1 MSHHIKVCLVVCS
14 AEVIPL
20 QHGTDD
26 LLGNAIA
33 DDIAS
38 RIVAQSRSVKN
49 EYIQVYI
56 KGLKV
61 RKNKPEEKEKQVSRL
76 INLLCHAVF
85 IMEFIDNTNVTK
97 GMLDKLHLNLVSTK
111 VLVNNIC
118 KLVSEQLAEA
128 CEVKKLSKKEDVSDL
143 NSSLSCSNDL
153 TLQNPGFLI
162 SKKNKSGNEF
172 SKLRELRF

>member
-1 MSHHIKVCLVVCS
+1 MSHHIKDCLVVCS
-14 AEVIPL
+14 SEVIPL
-20 QHGTDD
+20 HHGTDD

-33 DDIAS
+33 DDIPS

-56 KGLKV
+56 KVLKV

-76 INLLCHAVF
+76 INLLCHAV
-85 IMEFIDNTNVTK
+85 EFIDNTNVTK
-97 GMLDKLHLNLVSTK
+97 GMLDKLHLNLISTK

-118 KLVSEQLAEA
+118 KLVSQQLTEA

-143 NSSLSCSNDL
+143 NSSLSCSKDL

-172 SKLRELRF
+172 LKLRELRF